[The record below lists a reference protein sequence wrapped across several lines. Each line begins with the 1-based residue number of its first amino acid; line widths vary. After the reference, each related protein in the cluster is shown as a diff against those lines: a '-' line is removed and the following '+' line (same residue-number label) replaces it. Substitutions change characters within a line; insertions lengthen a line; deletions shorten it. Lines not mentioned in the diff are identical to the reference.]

1 MKMTKVSFSLLAL
14 TVVLALLLVAC
25 GDGDRGLSRAEVEDI
40 VREELANTPVPAE
53 PEPELA
59 ATDVEEAIRA
69 AMAEMP
75 LSQTGLSTEEV
86 ERIVET
92 EIAAIP
98 TPQPGLTSAQVEDAI
113 RTALAGMAQPGP
125 GLTST
130 EAERIARGVVASI
143 PPKSSPAEYT
153 AFVVDG
159 AIARYQTQG
168 REATLAHYSRKE
180 SIDGQWYVF
189 IIDEDDRIAAHP
201 DRQRVGLDVTGWV
214 GTDINGYRFGP
225 EMLAATEAGRWV
237 PYVYVNPAGDTLGD
251 EGAFELKN
259 AWVVRHDGLLFASG
273 WYIDNEEFAP
283 QLISESA
290 EHFRRGGLEAILEFS
305 NDPQGI
311 SAGLIPT
318 VEYYNSTDTLDGYF
332 SGFVAAP
339 DGEILSHFDPAL
351 IGTDIEDL
359 LGPAVRNATPDGAWI
374 TAEDNPAGAAGPQ
387 TMRIWV
393 IDVDGTLIG
402 GGWYND
408 GTG

>member
-1 MKMTKVSFSLLAL
+1 MNRLLA
-14 TVVLALLLVAC
+14 VAAVALLGGVPLIGCSRETQRPTA
-25 GDGDRGLSRAEVEDI
+25 GLSGAEVEQI
-40 VREELANTPVPAE
+40 VQAELARE
-53 PEPELA
+53 PPTEPGVSRREVEQIVQAELA
-59 ATDVEEAIRA
+59 EAPPTEPGVSRREVEQIVQAELEAETKPAGGLTRADVEA
-69 AMAEMP
+69 AVGAMLANMTSSE
-75 LSQTGLSTEEV
+75 
-86 ERIVET
+86 
-92 EIAAIP
+92 
-98 TPQPGLTSAQVEDAI
+98 PGVTSAEIEEMVRYA
-113 RTALAGMAQPGP
+113 
-125 GLTST
+125 
-130 EAERIARGVVASI
+130 VASI
-143 PPKSSPAEYT
+143 PSRSDPAAYT
-153 AFVVDG
+153 KFVVDT
-159 AIARYQTQG
+159 AISRY
-168 REATLAHYSRKE
+168 EAEGLEAAVDHYNRPD

-189 IIDEDDRIAAHP
+189 IVDDNDTVIGHYNP
-201 DRQRVGLDVTGWV
+201 NLLGLDLRGPV
-214 GTDINGYRFGP
+214 GTDINGYNYGL

-237 PYVYVNPAGDTLGD
+237 PYVYVNPAGGTLGD

-259 AWVVRHDGLLFASG
+259 AWVVRHDGLLFGSG

-359 LGPAVRNATPDGAWI
+359 LGPAVRNATAEGVWI
-374 TAEDNPAGAAGPQ
+374 TAEDNPAEAAGPQ

-393 IDVDGTLIG
+393 IDVNGTLIG
-402 GGWYND
+402 GGWYKAQA
-408 GTG
+408 G